1 VNLDELI
8 GQSGEWLK
16 GSGPESDIVISSRV
30 RLARNLARF
39 PFLTRA
45 SEAERGEIHDAIRKA
60 LDKLGLVDNG
70 HLYVPLDS
78 SNEMTSRFL
87 LERHLISREL
97 ANGSGDRGVL
107 FNRSEMLAVMVNE
120 EDHLRIQAIRAGF
133 QLHEAFQDLQVLDD
147 KLERDLEFAF
157 SPEFGFLT
165 ACPTN
170 VGTGMRA
177 SVMFH
182 LPALVF
188 TKQID
193 KVFASVTKVN
203 LAVRGFYG
211 EGTQASGDFY
221 QISNQVTLGKSE
233 EEILD
238 LLDRVVPKIVSYE
251 RAVRDH
257 LVDKDRLRL
266 EDKIWRAF
274 GVLRAARSITSEE
287 TMDLLSAVRL
297 GVNLGLLAD
306 VDISTVNE
314 LFILTQPAHLQ
325 RLEKRDLTPAERDA
339 ARADFIRRHLGI

>member
-1 VNLDELI
+1 MTLDELI

-39 PFLTRA
+39 PFLTKAGDGERA
-45 SEAERGEIHDAIRKA
+45 EIHAAVRRA
-60 LDKLGLVDNG
+60 LDKIGLGDNG
-70 HLYVPLDS
+70 HLYVELERT
-78 SNEMTSRFL
+78 NEMTNRFL

-133 QLHEAFQDLQVLDD
+133 QLHDAYQDLQWLDD
-147 KLERDLEFAF
+147 QLDRDLEFAF
-157 SPEFGFLT
+157 SNEFGFLT

-193 KVFASVTKVN
+193 KVFSSVTKIN

-238 LLDRVVPKIVSYE
+238 LLDRVVPKIVAYE
-251 RAVRDH
+251 RAVREH
-257 LVDKDRLRL
+257 LLEKDRLRL
-266 EDKIWRAF
+266 EDKICRAF
-274 GVLRAARSITSEE
+274 GVLRSARSISSEE

-297 GVNLGLLAD
+297 GVNLGLLHD
-306 VDISTVNE
+306 VDMSTVNE

-325 RLEKRDLTPAERDA
+325 RLEKRDLTPAERDS
-339 ARADFIRRHLGI
+339 ARADFIRKHLHL

>member
-30 RLARNLARF
+30 RLARNLAAY

-45 SEAERGEIHDAIRKA
+45 SEAQRGEIHDAICRA
-60 LDKLGLVDNG
+60 LDRIGFGDNS
-70 HLYVPLDS
+70 HLYVPLDRS
-78 SNEMTSRFL
+78 PEITSRFL

-133 QLHEAFQDLQVLDD
+133 QLHEAYQDLQPIDEQ
-147 KLERDLEFAF
+147 LERDLEFAF
-157 SPEFGFLT
+157 SAEFGFLT

-257 LVDKDRLRL
+257 LVEKDRLRL

-297 GVNLGLLAD
+297 GVNLGLLSD
-306 VDISTVNE
+306 VDMSTVNE

>member
-1 VNLDELI
+1 
-8 GQSGEWLK
+8 
-16 GSGPESDIVISSRV
+16 
-30 RLARNLARF
+30 
-39 PFLTRA
+39 
-45 SEAERGEIHDAIRKA
+45 
-60 LDKLGLVDNG
+60 
-70 HLYVPLDS
+70 
-78 SNEMTSRFL
+78 MTNRFL

-133 QLHEAFQDLQVLDD
+133 QLHDAYQDLQWVDDRLDR
-147 KLERDLEFAF
+147 ELEFAF
-157 SPEFGFLT
+157 SSEFGFLT

-193 KVFASVTKVN
+193 KVFSSVTKIN

-221 QISNQVTLGKSE
+221 QISNQITLGKSE

-257 LVDKDRLRL
+257 LLEKDRLRL
-266 EDKIWRAF
+266 EDKICRAF
-274 GVLRAARSITSEE
+274 GVLRSARSISSEE
-287 TMDLLSAVRL
+287 TMEHLSSVRL
-297 GVNLGLLAD
+297 GVNLGLLHD
-306 VDISTVNE
+306 VGMPTVNE

-325 RLEKRDLTPAERDA
+325 RLEKRDLTPEERDA
-339 ARADFIRRHLGI
+339 ARADFIRKHLGI